1 MFDFLKSKPVLT
13 YDMRTYRFE
22 PDTNRVYL
30 YNFGGVKINGYIIRE
45 EVAHDLLLRGLPTAA
60 LRGVRGQLF
69 VSPEGAGLV
78 LEEDWLE
85 ATGEPDALL
94 TELCQESAKL
104 AKRKC

>member
-30 YNFGGVKINGYIIRE
+30 YDFGGVKVNGYIIRE
-45 EVAHDLLLRGLPTAA
+45 EVAHDLLLRGMPTAA

-78 LEEDWLE
+78 LEEAWLDT
-85 ATGEPDALL
+85 TGAPDGLL
-94 TELCQESAKL
+94 VELCQESAKL

>member
-30 YNFGGVKINGYIIRE
+30 YDFGGVKVNGYIIRE
-45 EVAHDLLLRGLPTAA
+45 EVAHDLLLRGMPTAA
-60 LRGVRGQLF
+60 LRGARGQLF
-69 VSPEGAGLV
+69 VSPGGAGLV
-78 LEEDWLE
+78 LEEAWLDT
-85 ATGEPDALL
+85 TGDPDRLL
-94 TELCQESAKL
+94 VELCQESAKL

>member
-22 PDTNRVYL
+22 TDTNRVYL
-30 YNFGGVKINGYIIRE
+30 YDFGGVKINGYIIRE

-85 ATGEPDALL
+85 GTGEPDALL
-94 TELCQESAKL
+94 LELCKESTKRAKL
-104 AKRKC
+104 KC